1 MEILTHYS
9 LIQISDALDTN
20 PDSLNGKTLSE
31 IKDQLSLT
39 TFSANIEMD
48 PYAKSGLL
56 NLSPETK
63 FSDRAKLVRRALGS
77 LDLAYAKDQRFWVS
91 TIFGPMGSLA
101 TPQGSNNEQKKGWIA
116 THWFS
121 PSHRGLLRDHAVAK
135 YWWAYELVSRQDSVP
150 VDDALELFDHQQD
163 FRTQLVDRTAI
174 NMNSKVVGSIL
185 RLVKE
190 LLDDGEK
197 YERERV
203 RKLFK
208 DLNFDLA
215 RRELE
220 ALPDQLIFDIML
232 RKWKALS

>member
-9 LIQISDALDTN
+9 LNQISAALDTN
-20 PDSLNGKTLSE
+20 PDSLTGKTIFE
-31 IKDQLSLT
+31 IKDQLGLT

-48 PYAKSGLL
+48 PYAKSGLV
-56 NLSPETK
+56 NLSPETG
-63 FSDRAKLVRRALGS
+63 FSHRAKLVRRALGS

-101 TPQGSNNEQKKGWIA
+101 IPQGKDDDQKKGWIA
-116 THWFS
+116 THWFA

-135 YWWAYELVSRQDSVP
+135 YWWAYELVSRQDNVP

-163 FRTQLVDRTAI
+163 FRTQLVDRTAT
-174 NMNSKVVGSIL
+174 NMNSKVVGAIL
-185 RLVKE
+185 QLIKQ

-197 YERERV
+197 YDRERV
-203 RKLFK
+203 RTLFK

-220 ALPDQLIFDIML
+220 ALPDELIFDIML
-232 RKWKALS
+232 SKWKALS